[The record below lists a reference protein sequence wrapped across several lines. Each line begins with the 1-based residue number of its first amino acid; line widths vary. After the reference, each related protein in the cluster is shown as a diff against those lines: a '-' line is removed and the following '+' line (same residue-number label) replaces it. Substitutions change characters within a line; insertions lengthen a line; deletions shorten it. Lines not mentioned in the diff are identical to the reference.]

1 MKLSG
6 KKVLI
11 TGSAGFIGS
20 HLVEK
25 LVEEGA
31 AVTALIHYNSRNS
44 YGNLELIDRE
54 VIDQVKIIAGDI
66 TDLPFL
72 LKETKKIDIIF
83 HLAALIAIPYSYVAP
98 QSYVATNINGT
109 LNILECGR
117 VNEIKKV
124 IITSS
129 SEVYGTGRYV
139 PMDESHPLQGQ
150 SPYSATKI
158 AADKIAESYFLSFN
172 LPVITVRPFNTYGPR
187 QSARAVIPSIITQ
200 ALTKKKIKLGSLFPV
215 RDFTYVKDTAR
226 GFVMAAK
233 AGGALGEVINLGSG
247 RGVSIGEVKDEI
259 AKLLR
264 KEIKVEEDSVR
275 RRPEKSEVRRLVC
288 DNRKAKKII
297 GWEPEYDLETGL
309 KETINFISHNLKLY
323 RTKIYNI

>member
-139 PMDESHPLQGQ
+139 PMGESHPLQGQ